1 MKRAFAAGA
10 VLVAACAASAFSAPA
25 PLDAVAL
32 KAAFDQGKAKV
43 VSLERHLGPP
53 KIPDGS
59 FTRACQNWQ
68 LTEAQALSFFSRAT
82 AISPDEMRSTYA
94 VLPCQYSGSI
104 SINGTPYQFSINVGR
119 FGFIR
124 GASPESTAL
133 FGCRDVCKD
142 LFRIDIDVDS

>member
-10 VLVAACAASAFSAPA
+10 VLVAASAVGAPA
-25 PLDAVAL
+25 PAPVDSLAL
-32 KAAFDQGKAKV
+32 KAAFDAGKAKV
-43 VSLERHLGPP
+43 VSFERHLGPP

-59 FTRACQNWQ
+59 FARACLNWN
-68 LTEAQALSFFSRAT
+68 LTEAQVLTFFSRAT
-82 AISPDEMRSTYA
+82 AMSPDEMRSTYS
-94 VLPCQYSGSI
+94 VLPCQYSGSM
-104 SINGTPYQFSINVGR
+104 SINGTPYQFSINIGR

-133 FGCRDVCKD
+133 FGCRDGCKD

>member
-10 VLVAACAASAFSAPA
+10 VLVAVAAVGAPA
-25 PLDAVAL
+25 PIDVVAL
-32 KAAFDQGKAKV
+32 KAAFDQDKAKV

-59 FTRACQNWQ
+59 FARACQNWK
-68 LTEAQALSFFSRAT
+68 LTEAQALSFFTRAT
-82 AISPDEMRSTYA
+82 AISPDEMRSTYS

-104 SINGTPYQFSINVGR
+104 SIDGTPYQFSINVGR

>member
-10 VLVAACAASAFSAPA
+10 VLVAVAAAPAFGAPA
-25 PLDAVAL
+25 PIDAVAL

-59 FTRACQNWQ
+59 FARACQNWK
-68 LTEAQALSFFSRAT
+68 LTEAQALSFFTRAT
-82 AISPDEMRSTYA
+82 AISPDEMRSTYS

-104 SINGTPYQFSINVGR
+104 SIDGTSYQFSINVGR